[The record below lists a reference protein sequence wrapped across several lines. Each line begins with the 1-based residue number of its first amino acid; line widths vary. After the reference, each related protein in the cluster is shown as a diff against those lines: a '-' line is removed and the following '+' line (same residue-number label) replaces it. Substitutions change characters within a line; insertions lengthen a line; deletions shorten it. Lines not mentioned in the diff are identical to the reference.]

1 MIPELG
7 QVFFIAALASALL
20 QFLGGI
26 TALFI
31 RIEKIEQFV
40 ERTTAFQTLSLTIC
54 FGLLTL
60 PNLPLMPMLSAYF
73 LRASFQNL
81 GYFVK

>member
-40 ERTTAFQTLSLTIC
+40 ERTTAFQTLSLTI
-54 FGLLTL
+54 
-60 PNLPLMPMLSAYF
+60 
-73 LRASFQNL
+73 
-81 GYFVK
+81 